1 MIKPSYRLNEF
12 CLDSDKNIRCN
23 IKFINIDNLE
33 NDNYISVIIGK
44 NGTGKSRLLS
54 AIARHFVQINRSK
67 GFVFTESIPKKLIA
81 ISNSISDKFPIDSYS
96 NYSVVDNKSDSYHEM
111 YYNYIGNK
119 ARAFGGLSNKIS
131 MDKAISTILETY
143 SDEDVAKNYRGIFD
157 FLDYEP
163 IIKLEYIIN
172 RNLIQHNGSL
182 SLDDLIQYIQVR
194 ISSFSSR
201 GENFFERFLEQY
213 REYVGELI
221 DLINQMAQ
229 DKFSLEI
236 RVNFSEKNI
245 SRSEN
250 NVSKDNIRLFKLV
263 SLLRKLNLV
272 RSISYK
278 VYKKGGGEFDFRDS
292 SSGESYLLSTFIA
305 LIAMVRDN
313 SLILIDEPEISLHPN
328 WQSMY
333 VDLLTKS
340 LKHVSGCHIII
351 ATHSH
356 FILSD
361 LPESSSTV
369 LTLDNQN
376 GMITSKIIGTP
387 TFGSSA
393 EDILLNVFDLPTTRN
408 YYLAQYVS
416 DVLELLGNGKRD
428 SKEFKSKL
436 EYLSSVFSILK
447 DSDPLKE
454 IIETILTEAKYNE

>member
-12 CLDSDKNIRCN
+12 CLNSDKKIRCN
-23 IKFINIDNLE
+23 VKFINTENLE
-33 NDNYISVIIGK
+33 NNNYISVIIGK

-54 AIARHFVQINRSK
+54 AIARHFIQINRSK

-96 NYSVVDNKSDSYHEM
+96 NYSVVDNKSDIYHEM
-111 YYNYIGNK
+111 YYNYLGNK

-157 FLDYEP
+157 FLNYEP
-163 IIKLEYIIN
+163 IIKLEYTIN
-172 RNLIQHNGSL
+172 RNLINDNEEFTIEHLKS
-182 SLDDLIQYIQVR
+182 YIEDR
-194 ISSFSSR
+194 GNSFSYGS
-201 GENFFERFLEQY
+201 GKFLYGFLEQY
-213 REYVGELI
+213 EEYLGELVE
-221 DLINQMAQ
+221 LINIISHE
-229 DKFSLEI
+229 KSELKI
-236 RVNFSEKNI
+236 LINFSEKNI

-250 NVSKDNIRLFKLV
+250 NVFQDNIRLFKLV
-263 SLLRKLNLV
+263 SLLRKLNLI
-272 RSISYK
+272 RSTSYR
-278 VYKKGGGEFDFRDS
+278 VYKKSGGEFDFRES

-340 LKHVSGCHIII
+340 LKHVFGCHIII

-361 LPESSSTV
+361 LPENSSTV
-369 LTLDNQN
+369 LTLDNQK
-376 GMITSKIIGTP
+376 GVITSKIIDTP

-408 YYLAQYVS
+408 YYLAQNVS
-416 DVLELLGNGKRD
+416 DVLELLGAGKRD